1 VAGRALHRGG
11 PRLLAVL
18 VATITLAG
26 LLAACGGSS
35 SKSSGSK
42 STTTKAAAST
52 GGLGVGVTPTT
63 IKVGVA
69 LIDFDCIKNFTDSI
83 RVNQDQVYGAY
94 ISDINAKGGINGR
107 QIVPVYDSYCP
118 IGSAGPLAVCTKFT
132 EDDRVFAVIGNF
144 NDFSG
149 DAQNCVTKQ
158 HQRVLIAFN
167 LTQAMIDQS
176 PPGLEIYPGAT
187 NERLSKI
194 LLQLLDKKK
203 TLKGKTVAVL
213 GGTNETDV
221 VNKTIVPTLK
231 KMKVPLGTTA
241 ILSLGSSSDTTAA
254 QAQLDSFIERWKTEH
269 VNAIFLSGDEVSSIA
284 FVTKLRKEMPNVLLM
299 VDTTDVKS
307 EGQQLTVKGVKPNPY
322 EGMLSAG
329 GPTPHEYDQS
339 ANWAY
344 CKAIYEKYTGKPAP
358 DAETIVKGPEG
369 KTLDTNG
376 NINDACQIV
385 TMFHDVAVRAGK
397 NLNNASWQAAANSYG
412 EITNRGSGPYSSLRQ
427 GKYDVEDSFRL
438 EAFDSSIPP
447 QGSWRAVTP
456 LQNITGS

>member
-1 VAGRALHRGG
+1 
-11 PRLLAVL
+11 
-18 VATITLAG
+18 
-26 LLAACGGSS
+26 
-35 SKSSGSK
+35 
-42 STTTKAAAST
+42 
-52 GGLGVGVTPTT
+52 
-63 IKVGVA
+63 
-69 LIDFDCIKNFTDSI
+69 
-83 RVNQDQVYGAY
+83 
-94 ISDINAKGGINGR
+94 
-107 QIVPVYDSYCP
+107 
-118 IGSAGPLAVCTKFT
+118 
-132 EDDRVFAVIGNF
+132 
-144 NDFSG
+144 
-149 DAQNCVTKQ
+149 VTKQ

-269 VNAIFLSGDEVSSIA
+269 VNAIFLSGNEVSSIA